1 VKPIEWT
8 AAEREAVREASWRF
22 FFATPEEQRDAILA
36 ALAPFVAERERQA
49 AARALESARLAVKA
63 EYENP
68 PRLVLNKAEQAAW
81 KIGMARAHA
90 IVRRAAR
97 ADREGSRP

>member
-8 AAEREAVREASWRF
+8 DDEREAVINAMYGNGRVVPHS
-22 FFATPEEQRDAILA
+22 PSDILD